1 MKPLRTTQKLGR
13 LAVVTLSMVLLGE
26 LVTRLVITAPSAQQ
40 PDEELGWTYLP
51 GAVVFNGREGHAHHR
66 TNRLGLIDREPE
78 AVEARYRVLVF
89 GDSLTESLQV
99 PLDEN
104 FTSALEQRFA
114 ELDVVNLGR
123 SDMSPAHYPIV
134 AARMAAELPA
144 DLYVVTV
151 NPGDA
156 VDLLRED
163 VVVTYSADAAH
174 ALTDLS
180 VVPRGS
186 DRLKALAEPLISRSA
201 LATHLMRR
209 AKSTVEELLALVSA
223 LRSGAEEPVEGA
235 AGAVAADAADAG
247 ALGAYR
253 SEALAVTERLAWV
266 LGAMRDRG
274 TPVLL
279 LVLPEIDYQPRGVAA
294 DAAPDT
300 TAWFAAA
307 ARAAGVPVVSAAPQ
321 LISRYAATGVPGHG
335 FADLQIGVGHLN
347 PSGHEAVADALAA
360 WLRAETGLRPRSGAP

>member
-1 MKPLRTTQKLGR
+1 MLRTTQKLGR

-26 LVTRLVITAPSAQQ
+26 LVTRLVLTSPSAQQ
-40 PDEELGWTYLP
+40 PDAELGWTYLP
-51 GAVVFNGREGHAHHR
+51 GATVFNGREGHARHR

-99 PLDEN
+99 PLSAN

-114 ELDVVNLGR
+114 DLDAVNLGR
-123 SDMSPAHYPIV
+123 SDMSPAHYPVV
-134 AARMAAELPA
+134 AARMAGELPA

-151 NPGDA
+151 SPGDA

-163 VVVTYSADAAH
+163 VVVAYADDGSRRI
-174 ALTDLS
+174 TDVS
-180 VVPRGS
+180 VVARGS
-186 DRLKALAEPLISRSA
+186 DRLKALAEPLIARSA

-223 LRSGAEEPVEGA
+223 LRSGAEEPVGGA
-235 AGAVAADAADAG
+235 PVADAAPVDVPA
-247 ALGAYR
+247 AHR
-253 SEALAVTERLAWV
+253 SEELAVTERLAWI
-266 LGAMRDRG
+266 LGALRDTG

-279 LVLPEIDYQPRGVAA
+279 LVLPEVDYRPRGEAS
-294 DAAPDT
+294 DAAPET

-307 ARAAGVPVVSAAPQ
+307 AHAAGVPVVSAGPQ
-321 LISRYAATGVPGHG
+321 LIARYGATGVPGHG

-347 PSGHEAVADALAA
+347 PSGHQAVADALAA
-360 WLRAETGLRPRSGAP
+360 WLRAETALRPRSGAP